1 MDPRL
6 QFDNSTTPG
15 PLGISEDPLPFMLV
29 NSSNNADGPAIPV
42 DVPPAKAEVL
52 IRARMPVVRAT
63 AKRRPC
69 GDSDAD
75 LRDVRACSVVSTD
88 ISLHCG
94 LGS

>member
-29 NSSNNADGPAIPV
+29 NSSNNANGPTIPV

-52 IRARMPVVRAT
+52 IRAHASCSGPPQRGIHVET
-63 AKRRPC
+63 APQ
-69 GDSDAD
+69 
-75 LRDVRACSVVSTD
+75 
-88 ISLHCG
+88 I
-94 LGS
+94 